1 MSTLAFQTRQDK
13 IATSLRVFLS
23 LMFLF
28 SAFSKLYPSPNF
40 ALTTFEVKQLY
51 PMGFSPGFSAWLSRS
66 LIGGEFAL
74 GILLLLPYYFR
85 KLIIPASVALLVIF
99 TAHLSYEYATKGN
112 EENCGCFGTLMPFST
127 LESIIKNIVFLGL
140 FAWLWAATK
149 GQEDRKTIWPVL
161 TMKFGAIM
169 LVFMLG
175 MKVAGS
181 APQSNEE
188 PVVEVEDTT
197 TTNVP
202 IDTAKTV
209 VTDVKTPA
217 ADTVKVEV
225 KDEPKQ
231 TKSGY
236 KAQYAD
242 IDKGRKILCFFA
254 PGCDHC
260 RETIKEL
267 TEIKKQVKDF
277 PELKILFMDEEVELI
292 PDFFAQ
298 AGGKYTYKVLDIA
311 TFYTVMGAKNDTP
324 AVFYI
329 WNGKV
334 IKSYSGTEDRKF
346 NAKEFKTL
354 IQKKYSEIK

>member
-13 IATSLRVFLS
+13 ITTSLRVFLS

-51 PMGFSPGFSAWLSRS
+51 DMGFSPGVAAWFSRTI
-66 LIGGEFAL
+66 IGGEFAL
-74 GILLLLPYYFR
+74 GILLLLPYYFKR
-85 KLIIPASVALLVIF
+85 LILPASVALLLIF

-140 FAWLWAATK
+140 FSWLWARMK
-149 GQEDRKTIWPVL
+149 GKEDKKTIWPVL
-161 TMKFGAIM
+161 TMIFGSIM

-175 MKVAGS
+175 MKTAS
-181 APQSNEE
+181 ALTQPTDEV
-188 PVVEVEDTT
+188 VVEIEDTVAT
-197 TTNVP
+197 DTP
-202 IDTAKTV
+202 IDTTKTI
-209 VTDVKTPA
+209 VTDVKGPVV
-217 ADTVKVEV
+217 DTVKAEV

-277 PELKILFMDEEVELI
+277 PELKILFMDEEVDLI

-324 AVFYI
+324 SVFYI

-346 NAKEFKTL
+346 DAKEFKAL